1 MSQETQIGNLG
12 GGISD
17 EDAKLVD
24 SILNDINS
32 TGPQQGQQGP
42 PQQGQS
48 QQGQPNMG
56 QGGQQP
62 SPEQIK
68 MMQQQQMAQRQAM
81 QQQQMAQQQA
91 MQQQQMAQQQAMQ
104 QQQQAMQQQMNQKT
118 NMIEN
123 DKSNDILEN
132 IKFEAK
138 NVMVVI
144 FLSILFNVDQ
154 VDNLFK
160 GITMFLSEDGSLNM
174 QAVFVKAVLI
184 GTIFYVVKTYLL

>member
-32 TGPQQGQQGP
+32 TGSQSAQQNPSQGQNM
-42 PQQGQS
+42 PQV
-48 QQGQPNMG
+48 QQ
-56 QGGQQP
+56 GQQP

-81 QQQQMAQQQA
+81 QQQMAQQQA

-104 QQQQAMQQQMNQKT
+104 QQVNQKT
-118 NMIEN
+118 NMIVN

-144 FLSILFNVDQ
+144 FLCILMNVEQ

-160 GITMFLSEDGSLNM
+160 NVAMFLSEDGSLNI